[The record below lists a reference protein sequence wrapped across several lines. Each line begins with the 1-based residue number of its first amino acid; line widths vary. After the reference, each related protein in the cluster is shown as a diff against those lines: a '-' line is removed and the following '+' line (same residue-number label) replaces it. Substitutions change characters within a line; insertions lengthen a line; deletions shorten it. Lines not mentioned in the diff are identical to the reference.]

1 MFCLSEA
8 NYKSHGKI
16 NIAFTYY
23 TDTVYFSLNF
33 RNLKLNNQQPYIKKK
48 KNTIKKKFTSVF
60 IHILYMVH
68 VYVVGLSKS
77 NTELN
82 NKLFH
87 TTRWAS

>member
-1 MFCLSEA
+1 MFCLPEA

-33 RNLKLNNQQPYIKKK
+33 RNRKLNNQQPYIKKK
-48 KNTIKKKFTSVF
+48 KKKHNKKKFTSVF

-68 VYVVGLSKS
+68 VYVVGLFKS
-77 NTELN
+77 NTGLN
-82 NKLFH
+82 KQVI
-87 TTRWAS
+87 S

>member
-1 MFCLSEA
+1 MFCLPEA

-48 KNTIKKKFTSVF
+48 KKHNKKKIYISVHSYP
-60 IHILYMVH
+60 IYGTCICSRLI
-68 VYVVGLSKS
+68 
-77 NTELN
+77 
-82 NKLFH
+82 
-87 TTRWAS
+87 

>member
-1 MFCLSEA
+1 MFCLPEA

-33 RNLKLNNQQPYIKKK
+33 RNRILNNQQPYIKKH
-48 KNTIKKKFTSVF
+48 NKKKFTSVF
-60 IHILYMVH
+60 IHIIYMVH
-68 VYVVGLSKS
+68 VYVVGLFKS